1 MFISRLSLWSR
12 WRIVPWT
19 GSLHWCAQAS
29 LLSSADCISA
39 RFTWLS
45 IPSPGVNVYMWV
57 TVKVTQSC
65 LTLCNPMD
73 YIGGSLVAKLR
84 PTLVTAWTA
93 AWQAPLFMGFP
104 GKNTE
109 MGCHFLLQGI
119 FPTQELNPG
128 ILHGRKSLYQLS
140 YEGSPRIL
148 EWVTYPFSSSACI
161 QTVKWF
167 NDPGR
172 ESQGKWQ
179 RDKGNFW
186 MNIAPD

>member
-93 AWQAPLFMGFP
+93 AWQAPLSMGFSRQEYWNGLPFPSP
-104 GKNTE
+104 GN
-109 MGCHFLLQGI
+109 L
-119 FPTQELNPG
+119 PNPG
-128 ILHGRKSLYQLS
+128 IEPRYPAWQEESLPTELWGKSKNTGVGNLSLLQQCLYTNCQMIQWPRKRKSG
-140 YEGSPRIL
+140 E
-148 EWVTYPFSSSACI
+148 VA
-161 QTVKWF
+161 
-167 NDPGR
+167 
-172 ESQGKWQ
+172 
-179 RDKGNFW
+179 KG
-186 MNIAPD
+186 